1 MSQSMRADALR
12 NRERLV
18 SAAAVLFTE
27 RGLDVPLDVVARHA
41 GVSIGTLYL

>member
-18 SAAAVLFTE
+18 AAAATLFTE
-27 RGLDVPLDVVARHA
+27 RGLDVPLDEVARRA